1 MAQTSLTV
9 IGLLAFS
16 VCVLAQSHLEI
27 LFSYRLIRMA
37 VESVYPWELTERY
50 FTSLMSAL
58 ITDKYLNFL
67 SLINM
72 CLLKESAGTPQFLCT
87 K

>member
-1 MAQTSLTV
+1 
-9 IGLLAFS
+9 
-16 VCVLAQSHLEI
+16 
-27 LFSYRLIRMA
+27 MA

-50 FTSLMSAL
+50 FSSFMSAL